1 MYVKK
6 RTNYR
11 LFFCWKVLCIRTN
24 SSVLS
29 EFVLLRGRVI
39 CSEQL
44 SVSCLFCVCIFTMIL
59 ELRNLQYSVNG
70 FINNLLRQRNAD
82 VLIIELRKW
91 DPNHEL
97 YLGGCQSSSVY
108 NQPPN
113 ILFFVGCFAPVL
125 CNKGMCL
132 YKMAN
137 YTNYREICFNEL
149 HLLKKMK
156 HNQKLNSIENKCRC
170 GLVFDINYYAW
181 SSLSILLISR
191 DRINIP
197 ITVVSNDSN
206 CMPYFR

>member
-1 MYVKK
+1 MDLLITCYDNEVQTFSLSSWENEIQT
-6 RTNYR
+6 TNYILVVVNR
-11 LFFCWKVLCIRTN
+11 YLYTTN
-24 SSVLS
+24 
-29 EFVLLRGRVI
+29 
-39 CSEQL
+39 
-44 SVSCLFCVCIFTMIL
+44 
-59 ELRNLQYSVNG
+59 
-70 FINNLLRQRNAD
+70 
-82 VLIIELRKW
+82 
-91 DPNHEL
+91 
-97 YLGGCQSSSVY
+97 
-108 NQPPN
+108 PPN
-113 ILFFVGCFAPVL
+113 ILFFVGCLAPVL

-137 YTNYREICFNEL
+137 YTNYREIYFNEL